1 VPLPKAIRRMTPDRV
16 REDVRLRAVAVGSGV
31 IPPRT
36 MHSAGES
43 ALLAEL
49 AAGRQCALEI
59 GVYEGSSAVALC
71 RALPE
76 GAVLHLIDPFIDD
89 RGLRAGQRAT
99 GWATKRVVA
108 RALRRRGA
116 GAPRVEWHVA
126 RSEDVGRDWTVP
138 LDLVFVD
145 GDHSEAACRTDW
157 ELFGPWVAPGGVL
170 VFHDARKGKPGAE
183 HLPNAG
189 GHPGP
194 TSVVDALF
202 HGPDG
207 PPDGWRLLAERDT
220 AVAVERV
227 AGR

>member
-1 VPLPKAIRRMTPDRV
+1 MAPDHV
-16 REDVRLRAVAVGSGV
+16 RDDVRLRAIAVGCGV

-36 MHSAGES
+36 MHSEGES

-49 AAGRQCALEI
+49 AAGRQSALEI
-59 GVYEGSSAVALC
+59 GVYEGSSAITLC

-76 GAVLHLIDPFIDD
+76 HAVLHLIDPFIDD
-89 RGLRAGQRAT
+89 RGLRSGQRAT

-108 RALRRRGA
+108 RALRERGA
-116 GAPRVEWHVA
+116 GHPRVAWHVA
-126 RSEDVGRDWTVP
+126 RSEDVGPGWTSP

-145 GDHSEAACRTDW
+145 GDHSEAACRADW
-157 ELFGPWVAPGGVL
+157 DLFSPWVVRGGVV
-170 VFHDARKGKPGAE
+170 VFHDARKGKPGAD
-183 HLPNAG
+183 HLANGG

-202 HGPDG
+202 HGRQG
-207 PPDGWRLLAERDT
+207 APDGWRLLTERDT